1 MQAYTIQSNDTL
13 AKIAARFYNDSSLY
27 RKLALYN
34 GIQNPNR
41 IFPGQRIEIPAKNDL
56 VSPAAPV
63 AGTTMGA
70 SGLTTPHGLDEILAT
85 FGNIYKYIAADG
97 TLKAGWESSFI
108 ERATLPFP
116 IPLSWD
122 LASKVTRIQ
131 CHKKLKEIFPAVFAE
146 IASQGLRGEILTYG
160 GCYNYRAKRTS
171 SKLSAHCWGIAID
184 LNPQTNAQ
192 GTAGNMHP
200 GVVAAFQ
207 KFGFKWGGEFQ
218 GASRDPM
225 HFQFCTGY

>member
-1 MQAYTIQSNDTL
+1 MQTYTIQSNDTL
-13 AKIAARFYNDSSLY
+13 AKIAARFYNDGSLY
-27 RKLALYN
+27 RKLAQYN
-34 GIQNPNR
+34 GITNPNR
-41 IFPGQRIEIPAKNDL
+41 IFLGQRIEIPAKNDL
-56 VSPAAPV
+56 LAPAAVTPV
-63 AGTTMGA
+63 GA
-70 SGLTTPHGLDEILAT
+70 SGLATPHGLSEILAT
-85 FGNIYKYIAADG
+85 FGNIYNYIAADG
-97 TLKAGWESSFI
+97 TLKAGWESNYI

-131 CHKKLKEIFPAVFAE
+131 CHKKLKEIFAAVFEE
-146 IASQGLRGEILTYG
+146 IDTQRLRGEILTYG

-171 SKLSAHCWGIAID
+171 SKLSAHSWGIAID

>member
-41 IFPGQRIEIPAKNDL
+41 IFPGQRIEIPARSDL
-56 VSPAAPV
+56 LAPAAPAAV
-63 AGTTMGA
+63 APVGA
-70 SGLTTPHGLDEILAT
+70 SGLTAPHGLSEILAT
-85 FGNIYKYIAADG
+85 FGNIYNYIAADG
-97 TLKAGWESSFI
+97 TLKAGWEANYI
-108 ERATLPFP
+108 ERALLPFA

-122 LASKVTRIQ
+122 AASKVTRIR
-131 CHKKLKEIFPAVFAE
+131 CHKKLKDVFPAVLEE
-146 IASQGLRGEILTYG
+146 IVNQGLRNEILTYG

-171 SKLSAHCWGIAID
+171 SKLSTHCWGIAID

-192 GTAGNMHP
+192 GTAGNMHA